1 MLSELEGIVRLV
13 EGVDVEL
20 LDGDVGRREWLAHR
34 LEKGL
39 VPLEGMDRLL
49 QTFGKAI
56 GADFLALA
64 LVQRVGG
71 DSDRRWAGQLGA
83 GSIQARRPG
92 PREREGQG
100 PAPV

>member
-39 VPLEGMDRLL
+39 VPLEVMDRLL

-56 GADFLALA
+56 GADFLALESDDFSSM
-64 LVQRVGG
+64 LV
-71 DSDRRWAGQLGA
+71 DSASWPLKGEATRSAPSRFSGP
-83 GSIQARRPG
+83 QAP
-92 PREREGQG
+92 
-100 PAPV
+100 